1 MPSKNLKPFSK
12 SINGEQLLT
21 IRGKIYYFKNNKF
34 YRLSTNKEAPPIT
47 QEFIKKSYIPSIIS
61 REIVKSSLKKLKT
74 LDDNDLKN
82 HVKGFLETIKIVD
95 ESLKTFM
102 SLEKIVEKIRLLIDF
117 KKILKNP
124 RKRVSINTRA
134 KKVHTFEKYE
144 HRDITNLI
152 HGPKMFE
159 SCF

>member
-1 MPSKNLKPFSK
+1 MLSKNLKPLNNY
-12 SINGEQLLT
+12 INGKPTLT
-21 IRGKIYYFKNNKF
+21 IRGRIYYFKNNKF

-47 QEFIKKSYIPSIIS
+47 QEFIKKSYIPSIVS

-82 HVKGFLETIKIVD
+82 HVKDFLVTIEIAD
-95 ESLKTFM
+95 ESLRTFM
-102 SLEKIVEKIRLLIDF
+102 SLEKIVEKIKLLIDF

-124 RKRVSINTRA
+124 RKRVSINIRT
-134 KKVHTFEKYE
+134 KNVCTFEKYD
-144 HRDITNLI
+144 HRDISNLV

-159 SCF
+159 QCF